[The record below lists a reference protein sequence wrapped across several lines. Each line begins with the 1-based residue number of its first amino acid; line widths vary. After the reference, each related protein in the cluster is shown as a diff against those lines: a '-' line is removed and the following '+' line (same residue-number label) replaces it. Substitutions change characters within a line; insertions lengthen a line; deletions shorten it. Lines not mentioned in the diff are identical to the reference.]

1 MMPGA
6 HSVWILR
13 FHKDHS
19 PFEHHMETA
28 MKNLRKTFSFTG
40 VVALAAVW
48 LPTLP
53 AQAAPESLGAV
64 ASASQEGAAPA
75 ASDLGAVGVVDFKID
90 GVSGDV
96 CVSSTISGLS
106 GAIANAHIH
115 TGGAGVTGPV
125 FVGLPFTSSSVV
137 GCVTATP
144 AQAQAILASPNN
156 FYFNVHTAASPG
168 GALRGQLTKS
178 LFSTAL
184 SGLNEVPPGDPDG
197 SGTAIVA
204 VDSTASNACVLTNVA
219 AIELPAAAAHIHTGA
234 VGVNGPVVVPLA
246 APAATAS
253 ASCGTASAAVIS
265 LIVSAPTNHYVN
277 IHTPLFPNGAIRGN
291 LATRTAAAVPI
302 APTTTIATTSSTQP
316 PVVIVSVPPST
327 TAAVATTATTAP
339 VATTTTTSTAPATTT
354 ILAPTT
360 TTSAEAA
367 EASPADPQTQEPE
380 FVG

>member
-1 MMPGA
+1 LDT
-6 HSVWILR
+6 SVSQSS
-13 FHKDHS
+13 FT
-19 PFEHHMETA
+19 FEHHLEIA
-28 MKNLRKTFSFTG
+28 MKNLRKTLSFTG

-64 ASASQEGAAPA
+64 ASASQEGTAPA

-204 VDSTASNACVLTNVA
+204 VDSTANNACVLTNVA

-234 VGVNGPVVVPLA
+234 VGVNGPVVVPLT
-246 APAATAS
+246 APAAAAS

-291 LATRTAAAVPI
+291 LATRTAGAVPI
-302 APTTTIATTSSTQP
+302 APTTTIATAQP

-327 TAAVATTATTAP
+327 TAAVATTTTTATTATTAP
-339 VATTTTTSTAPATTT
+339 VATTTTTTTAPATTT

-360 TTSAEAA
+360 TTSAEAV